1 MRIMNPN
8 ARITYRFEP
17 AKAGGSGKLV
27 RIGPEGDRRNPD
39 IGRNPDVRR
48 NGDVRRGPEAGPDG
62 HGFAADPDWQD
73 EFRFER
79 DVIPWK
85 SPFQDDTDALERLI
99 READGQIVAKECESG
114 EARGEGPEQPAA
126 GAGPDIRAE
135 KRRSEAAVPERKAEA
150 ETMPDAGTE
159 PEAAKSGPDTA
170 PAGDSRFRASVAGA
184 GVGALQPA
192 GEPPAGGE
200 GVMPDFRIVP
210 RRRPSAPSWARAV
223 ATVIGAVLTGG
234 LFGWLVMS
242 LLFWQMDSP
251 DPDAAGGRGNAEA
264 VTAVPAGG
272 PAAAPDE
279 AGGSPEFSGG
289 AAPVP
294 VEVELPAVRYHVL
307 QYGVFSGEAG
317 LEEALAQ
324 LRAAGYAAAAD
335 TADGYRAY
343 AGIAESRD
351 AAEALAA
358 AMDGVELYIRPL
370 DIPAAGRVLFT
381 GRPEEA
387 EAFIRATNDLVRMT
401 GGLSASLLASG
412 GTGPIPQ
419 EAWSDWEAAY
429 RVWSEAAA
437 KLPGGDAAGAE
448 ARRLA
453 DAVGKAAEAFAAYRA
468 NPAPDR
474 LRDVQSAL
482 IGAAV
487 AQRDWMRASGAL

>member
-1 MRIMNPN
+1 M
-8 ARITYRFEP
+8 E
-17 AKAGGSGKLV
+17 
-27 RIGPEGDRRNPD
+27 E
-39 IGRNPDVRR
+39 
-48 NGDVRRGPEAGPDG
+48 
-62 HGFAADPDWQD
+62 
-73 EFRFER
+73 
-79 DVIPWK
+79 
-85 SPFQDDTDALERLI
+85 
-99 READGQIVAKECESG
+99 
-114 EARGEGPEQPAA
+114 
-126 GAGPDIRAE
+126 
-135 KRRSEAAVPERKAEA
+135 AVPERKAKA
-150 ETMPDAGTE
+150 GALPDAGTE
-159 PEAAKSGPDTA
+159 PEAAESGADDMA
-170 PAGDSRFRASVAGA
+170 PAGESRSRTRMAEADE
-184 GVGALQPA
+184 GALLSA
-192 GEPPAGGE
+192 GESPDGGE
-200 GVMPDFRIVP
+200 GIMPAFRVAP
-210 RRRPSAPSWARAV
+210 RRTPPAPSWMRAV

-251 DPDAAGGRGNAEA
+251 DADAGGRRNAGAE
-264 VTAVPAGG
+264 TAVPAGG
-272 PAAAPDE
+272 PDAAVPEE
-279 AGGSPEFSGG
+279 AGGSPESSGG
-289 AAPVP
+289 MAAVP

-358 AMDGVELYIRPL
+358 AMDGVVLYIRPL